1 MGRDRRGMRGTE
13 RTVGWFTVLYPVWL
27 QAEPGDLPTQ
37 TARLAEQFRQAG
49 ARKYEWEAL
58 QRLEAKPAYSGAV
71 RMNYL
76 GEFHQNGQ
84 APFLLEEISPRL
96 DTAPC
101 HRFDSLMGVDV
112 LFVNKRLHA
121 AIVLPDGAF
130 SAGGVDCLRKEWVAQ
145 TLLLLSYLEERSAHS
160 TPAKEA
166 GRQDG

>member
-1 MGRDRRGMRGTE
+1 
-13 RTVGWFTVLYPVWL
+13 
-27 QAEPGDLPTQ
+27 
-37 TARLAEQFRQAG
+37 
-49 ARKYEWEAL
+49 
-58 QRLEAKPAYSGAV
+58 
-71 RMNYL
+71 
-76 GEFHQNGQ
+76 
-84 APFLLEEISPRL
+84 
-96 DTAPC
+96 
-101 HRFDSLMGVDV
+101 MGVDV